1 VAATVLVRGPIA
13 VALALVPVMAVAG
26 AAQQAGLWVPVTGF
40 ASLALGAVLA
50 WLAVRLIPVPPVPA
64 WAVVGV
70 LVIAV
75 AAGVWA
81 AVTHG
86 EHVAVRRDAGA
97 YATYALSLARF
108 GGVPID
114 PGLDV
119 LGVAATDPFV
129 RVSGAANYQVPVVE
143 GGQVVD
149 LEIVPQFLVGTP
161 AVLTLGWW
169 TAGWAGLFAV
179 PAAVGAAALTG
190 FGALAAVAAGPRTA
204 VGAAAAL
211 ALTQPVLLA
220 NRQTYSEPLSL
231 LFLVTAGTVLMLA
244 IVAPVPRAAARLG
257 VLAGALVAANLFV
270 RVDGLREVVLL
281 IPVIAVLA
289 LLRHAAARG
298 LAVGMSAVAVPA
310 ALAAT
315 PWDSPYLAQV
325 SDALLPLLAAG
336 AVLAAAAAA
345 TVGLGHR
352 LPPGR
357 VAGALRLLPWV
368 AAAGVLVAGLVLV
381 SRPLWLVDEHYP
393 LLAGVHDFVRTLQID
408 QGLPVHPERSYA
420 EHTVTWLSWWLGPT
434 AVAAGLAAAVALAWA
449 GGRALTRGELPAW
462 LPVLVV
468 GVTSTVLTLARPG
481 ITPDHP
487 WADRRLVT
495 TALPTVALLAAVAF
509 SWLVG
514 EAARLR
520 DARARAAAVAVT
532 AGVGVAALLA
542 PAALAT
548 WPVATDRTEVGQPAA
563 AEAVCDELP
572 EDAVLIGVD
581 DPTRVLWGPV
591 LRARC
596 GVPVV
601 GISANPAA
609 GDYRLRVGD
618 AAETAREN
626 GYTPV
631 ALAGATPGPR
641 DDLTAAL
648 GAQWTPV
655 VQLDTTEPQRWLEQ
669 RPDGTRPLRLEVWL
683 ATL

>member
-1 VAATVLVRGPIA
+1 MA
-13 VALALVPVMAVAG
+13 VALVPVLAVAG
-26 AAQQAGLWVPVTGF
+26 AAQQVGLWVPAVGF
-40 ASLALGAVLA
+40 ASLAVGALLA
-50 WLAVRLIPVPPVPA
+50 WLTVRRIPVPAIPA
-64 WAVVGV
+64 WAVAGV
-70 LVIAV
+70 LVVAV

-149 LEIVPQFLVGTP
+149 LEVVPQFLVGTP

-169 TAGWAGLFAV
+169 AAGWQGLFAV
-179 PAAVGAAALTG
+179 PAVVGAVALAG

-204 VGAAAAL
+204 VGATAAL
-211 ALTQPVLLA
+211 ALAQPVLLA

-231 LFLVTAGTVLMLA
+231 LFLVTAGTVLVLA
-244 IVAPVPRAAARLG
+244 VSARVPGTAARLG
-257 VLAGALVAANLFV
+257 VLAGALVGANMFV
-270 RVDGLREVVLL
+270 RVDGLREAVLL
-281 IPVIAVLA
+281 IPVVAVLA
-289 LLRHAAARG
+289 VLRHRAARG
-298 LAVGMSAVAVPA
+298 IAAGTLATGVPA

-315 PWDSPYLAQV
+315 PWDSPYVAQV
-325 SDALLPLLAAG
+325 SDAVLPLVAAGVLLATVAAVAVPLARRLPRGRASGLLRLLPGLAAG
-336 AVLAAAAAA
+336 A
-345 TVGLGHR
+345 
-352 LPPGR
+352 
-357 VAGALRLLPWV
+357 
-368 AAAGVLVAGLVLV
+368 VLVAGLVLG

-393 LLAGVHDFVRTLQID
+393 RLAGVHDFVQALQIA

-420 EHTVTWLSWWLGPT
+420 EHTVTWLSWWLGPA
-434 AVAAGLAAAVALAWA
+434 AVAAALAAAVVLAWA
-449 GGRALTRGELPAW
+449 GGRTLAAGRMPPW

-468 GVTSTVLTLARPG
+468 GLVSTVLTLARPG

-495 TALPTVALLAAVAF
+495 TALPTVALLAALAVA
-509 SWLVG
+509 WLVG
-514 EAARLR
+514 EAARVR
-520 DARARAAAVAVT
+520 DARARAAALAVT
-532 AGVGVAALLA
+532 SVVGVAALLV
-542 PAALAT
+542 PPALAT

-563 AEAVCDELP
+563 ADAVCEALP
-572 EDAVLIGVD
+572 ADAVLIGVD
-581 DPTRVLWGPV
+581 DATRVLWSPV

-601 GISANPAA
+601 GVSANAAA

-618 AAETAREN
+618 AVETAREN

-641 DDLTAAL
+641 DELAASL
-648 GAQWTPV
+648 GAEWEAV
-655 VQLDTTEPQRWLEQ
+655 VQLDTTEPQRLLEQ
-669 RPDGTRPLRLEVWL
+669 RPDGTRPLRLEIWL
-683 ATL
+683 APL

>member
-1 VAATVLVRGPIA
+1 
-13 VALALVPVMAVAG
+13 MAVAG
-26 AAQQAGLWVPVTGF
+26 AAQQVGLWTPVTAFG
-40 ASLALGAVLA
+40 SLALGAVLA
-50 WLAVRLIPVPPVPA
+50 WFAARRVPVPAIPA
-64 WAVVGV
+64 WAVAGV
-70 LVIAV
+70 FAIAV

-81 AVTHG
+81 ALTHG

-149 LEIVPQFLVGTP
+149 LEIVPQFLVGAP
-161 AVLTLGWW
+161 ATLTLGWW
-169 TAGWAGLFAV
+169 AGGWTGLFAV
-179 PAAVGAAALTG
+179 PAVVGAAALAG
-190 FGALAAVAAGPRTA
+190 FGALAAAAAGPRTA
-204 VGAAAAL
+204 VGATAAL

-231 LFLVTAGTVLMLA
+231 LFLVTAGTVLVLA
-244 IVAPVPRAAARLG
+244 VRTPASRAAARLG

-281 IPVIAVLA
+281 IPVVAVLA

-298 LAVGMSAVAVPA
+298 LALGMLATAVPA

-315 PWDSPYLAQV
+315 PWDSPYVVQV

-336 AVLAAAAAA
+336 TALTAAAALA
-345 TVGLGHR
+345 VGLGRR
-352 LPPGR
+352 LPPER

-393 LLAGVHDFVRTLQID
+393 LLVGVHDFVRSLQIA

-420 EHTVTWLSWWLGPT
+420 EHTVTWVSWWLGPT
-434 AVAAGLAAAVALAWA
+434 AVAAGFSAAVALAWRGA
-449 GGRALTRGELPAW
+449 RALTRGQLPAW

-509 SWLVG
+509 AWLVG
-514 EAARLR
+514 TAQRLR
-520 DARARAAAVAVT
+520 EVRVRAAAVPVT
-532 AGVGVAALLA
+532 AVVGATALLV

-563 AEAVCDELP
+563 TDAVCNTLP
-572 EDAVLIGVD
+572 ENAVLIGVD

-596 GVPVV
+596 GVGVV

-626 GYTPV
+626 GYAPV

-655 VQLDTTEPQRWLEQ
+655 VQLDTTEPQRWLER

-683 ATL
+683 APL